1 MTNTQGVQVLEAFGA
16 AVERAEG
23 ILVGLD
29 GVIVLGDTA
38 STPMD
43 PRQEHST
50 DEPGIE
56 GQEAGPTTGPG
67 TGRRASSA
75 EAASCAPAHTLRAIT
90 VGRGHVATAL
100 KDVVMMRDVESLVE
114 FYPDVEVTASSAR
127 YLYLLLHANPFP
139 ESNVGFKILLEV
151 PARLESRLWG
161 YEDADSPLKWRTRTR
176 VFHVRGNR
184 VPPLVP
190 TVRVWAR
197 WHGGPLHGLPVRSH
211 HQQPDGSLCVCMRCD
226 WLPGLH
232 PLLDFV
238 NMSVLWAAKV
248 LHECWLGRYPGPQ
261 HCTAL
266 VRRLRD
272 RPQEFCGCG
281 ERKQYADCHRREDF
295 QRPLAD
301 LQRESDDTRQQYLNE
316 LVLECRP
323 VAAPPDAWKCLTHS
337 ATQLP

>member
-1 MTNTQGVQVLEAFGA
+1 MANTQGVQFLQAFGA
-16 AVERAEG
+16 AVERGEE

-43 PRQEHST
+43 PRQELST
-50 DEPGIE
+50 DEPGNE

-67 TGRRASSA
+67 TRRRAPSA
-75 EAASCAPAHTLRAIT
+75 KAASCAPAHTLRT
-90 VGRGHVATAL
+90 VGHAGRGDVAAQ
-100 KDVVMMRDVESLVE
+100 KADVLMRDVESLAK
-114 FYPDVEVTASSAR
+114 FYPDVEVTASSSR
-127 YLYLLLHANPFP
+127 YVYLLLHADPFP
-139 ESNVGFKILLEV
+139 EMNVGFQILLEV
-151 PARLESRLWG
+151 PARFESRLWG
-161 YEDADSPLKWRTRTR
+161 YEEAYSPVKWRTRTR
-176 VFHVRGNR
+176 AFHLRGNR
-184 VPPLVP
+184 VAPLVP
-190 TVRVWAR
+190 SIRVWAC
-197 WHGGPLHGLPVRSH
+197 WHGGLLHGSPVRSH

-232 PLLDFV
+232 PLLDFM
-238 NMSVLWAAKV
+238 NMSVLWTAKV
-248 LHECWLGRYPGPQ
+248 LHERWLGPYPGPQ

-281 ERKQYADCHRREDF
+281 ERKSYADCHRQEDF
-295 QRPLAD
+295 QRPLTE

-323 VAAPPDAWKCLTHS
+323 LAAPPDAWKCRTHS